1 MFTTFS
7 RISNNKHW
15 YKNIKITLKLLAHS
29 SCLLFATTFKWF
41 SALRQLHWNRMFVFT
56 LCFIFSLKWAFLCS
70 RFWILGLKTPQGV
83 TKAQLTSVSN
93 SKLSWFSTLSSL
105 IRYNSFSISTSVLYG
120 VSRTLVRP
128 AYNNF
133 PQATQAE
140 AA

>member
-1 MFTTFS
+1 M
-7 RISNNKHW
+7 K
-15 YKNIKITLKLLAHS
+15 KI
-29 SCLLFATTFKWF
+29 
-41 SALRQLHWNRMFVFT
+41 V
-56 LCFIFSLKWAFLCS
+56 CFHFMCCFWLKWAFLCS

-133 PQATQAE
+133 PQATQAKLRRILFLPSNSRLFNHFWSIKMTGESPFYDGQLYQKRWNNLHLE
-140 AA
+140 AL